1 MFTGPKQ
8 VTTLSH
14 ACLAR
19 RAPAPTPWP
28 CAVLHAPSCSFP
40 TLQLVL
46 RSVHGRLCNAGAS
59 GIHCDCPLRALWPVL
74 TLPAPYATPRRHSAQ
89 QGPYPSCGICPPPP
103 PPLSPLSA
111 HFLSVSCRLPARPSV
126 GGNPCTLPLCSTL
139 LAARLPLTWDRG
151 FAGGGTGFGLG
162 VDARGGG
169 AAAAVAVAV
178 LVAAFS
184 LQPGWIVSVWT
195 LALVPVGGAG
205 ARLWCSVLSL

>member
-1 MFTGPKQ
+1 MW
-8 VTTLSH
+8 H
-14 ACLAR
+14 
-19 RAPAPTPWP
+19 
-28 CAVLHAPSCSFP
+28 
-40 TLQLVL
+40 
-46 RSVHGRLCNAGAS
+46 
-59 GIHCDCPLRALWPVL
+59 
-74 TLPAPYATPRRHSAQ
+74 LPAS
-89 QGPYPSCGICPPPP
+89 P
-103 PPLSPLSA
+103 PPLSRYLLTSCLSPVA
-111 HFLSVSCRLPARPSV
+111 CLPAPSV